1 MAEPVPRVVLDTNVL
16 VSALRGNRSR
26 LRTPPVECLKL
37 AQRGALDLVTSPALL
52 AELLRVLAYPKLTVP
67 AAEAHAFASLVAAT
81 AQPDGLVRPEGQLHI
96 LQHDPNDNLVLETA
110 LSGRADYLV
119 TGNLRHFAEL
129 GPTDSGLLFRR
140 VRILTPRQFLEKLEG
155 GS

>member
-1 MAEPVPRVVLDTNVL
+1 MTEPVSRVVLDTNVL

-26 LRTPPVECLKL
+26 LRSPPVECLKL
-37 AQRGALDLVTSPALL
+37 AQRGTLQLVTSPPLL
-52 AELLRVLAYPKLTVP
+52 AELLRVLGYPKLTVP

-81 AQPDGLVRPEGQLHI
+81 AQPDGLVRIQERLDILH
-96 LQHDPNDNLVLETA
+96 HDPSDNVVLETA

-129 GPTDSGLLFRR
+129 GSTDSGLVFRR
-140 VRILTPRQFLEKLEG
+140 VRILTPRQYLE
-155 GS
+155 SR